1 MIVLVEAAAYSSL
14 LALASLGLALCV
26 ITTRVSNFAHA
37 DYMTIG
43 AYAALIASV
52 VMRTHPYAALP
63 ISALLGG
70 LAALASYLLVFDPL
84 RKHGLVTLMI
94 ASMALD
100 VIIRGLLN
108 ILADYLQASLGVYSR
123 GFIFKDIT
131 VELAGLR
138 VEGYPLAVAL
148 VTSLSL
154 TLLYLLLYH
163 TRVGVK
169 MRAVAESA
177 ELAETLGIN
186 TRRVL
191 ALSWFLAGAFAGLAG
206 AMMPY
211 RFVVSPDT
219 GSFVLLTLFAAVT
232 LGGLQSLL
240 GSIAGAYIIGF
251 SESAITYYLAYL
263 GLSTAY
269 RPLFA
274 FSVIVATL
282 LARPRG
288 LASIWERWR

>member
-1 MIVLVEAAAYSSL
+1 VLVEAAAYSSL
-14 LALASLGLALCV
+14 LALSSLGLALCI

-43 AYAALIASV
+43 AYAALITSV
-52 VMRTHPYAALP
+52 VMRVHPYAALP
-63 ISALLGG
+63 VSALLGG
-70 LAALASYLLVFDPL
+70 LAALASYLLVFEPL
-84 RKHGLVTLMI
+84 RRHGLVTLMI

-100 VIIRGLLN
+100 VIIRALLS
-108 ILADYLQASLGVYSR
+108 ILADYLQASLSVYSR

-131 VELAGLR
+131 VELAGFK
-138 VEGYPLAVAL
+138 VEGYPLAVMFVTTSAL
-148 VTSLSL
+148 VS
-154 TLLYLLLYH
+154 LYLLLYH

-186 TRRVL
+186 TKQIL

-206 AMMPY
+206 AMIPY

-219 GSFVLLTLFAAVT
+219 GSFILLTLFAAVT

-240 GSIAGAYIIGF
+240 GSIVGAYVIGF
-251 SESAITYYLAYL
+251 SESALAYL
-263 GLSTAY
+263 LASMGLSTAY
-269 RPLFA
+269 RPLLA

-282 LARPRG
+282 LARPKG
-288 LASIWERWR
+288 LASIWER

>member
-1 MIVLVEAAAYSSL
+1 MLVLVEAAAYSSL
-14 LALASLGLALCV
+14 LALSSLGLALCI

-43 AYAALIASV
+43 AYAALITSV
-52 VMRTHPYAALP
+52 VVRVHPYAALP
-63 ISALLGG
+63 VSALLGG
-70 LAALASYLLVFDPL
+70 LAALASYLLVFEPL
-84 RKHGLVTLMI
+84 RRHGLVTLMI

-100 VIIRGLLN
+100 VIIRALLS
-108 ILADYLQASLGVYSR
+108 ILADYLQASLSVYSR

-131 VELAGLR
+131 VELAGFK
-138 VEGYPLAVAL
+138 VEGYPLAVMFVTTSAL
-148 VTSLSL
+148 VS
-154 TLLYLLLYH
+154 LYLLLYH

-186 TRRVL
+186 TKQIL

-206 AMMPY
+206 AMIPY

-219 GSFVLLTLFAAVT
+219 GSFILLTLFAAVT

-240 GSIAGAYIIGF
+240 GSIVGAYVIGF
-251 SESAITYYLAYL
+251 SESALAYL
-263 GLSTAY
+263 LASMGLSTAY
-269 RPLFA
+269 RPLLA

-282 LARPRG
+282 LARPKG
-288 LASIWERWR
+288 LASIWER

>member
-1 MIVLVEAAAYSSL
+1 MLVEAAAYSSL
-14 LALASLGLALCV
+14 LALSSLGLALCI

-43 AYAALIASV
+43 AYAALITSV
-52 VMRTHPYAALP
+52 VVRVHPYAALP
-63 ISALLGG
+63 VSALLGG
-70 LAALASYLLVFDPL
+70 LAALASYLLVFEPL
-84 RKHGLVTLMI
+84 RRHGLVTLMI

-100 VIIRGLLN
+100 VIIRALLS
-108 ILADYLQASLGVYSR
+108 ILADYLQASLSVYSR

-131 VELAGLR
+131 VELAGFK
-138 VEGYPLAVAL
+138 VEGYPLAVMFVTTSAL
-148 VTSLSL
+148 VS
-154 TLLYLLLYH
+154 LYLLLYH

-186 TRRVL
+186 TKQIL

-206 AMMPY
+206 AMIPY

-219 GSFVLLTLFAAVT
+219 GSFILLTLFAAVT

-240 GSIAGAYIIGF
+240 GSIVGAYVIGF
-251 SESAITYYLAYL
+251 SESALAYL
-263 GLSTAY
+263 LASMGLSTAY
-269 RPLFA
+269 RPLLA

-282 LARPRG
+282 LARPKG
-288 LASIWERWR
+288 LASIWER

>member
-1 MIVLVEAAAYSSL
+1 MLVEAAAYSSL
-14 LALASLGLALCV
+14 LALSSLGLALCI

-43 AYAALIASV
+43 AYAALITSV
-52 VMRTHPYAALP
+52 VMRVHPYAALP
-63 ISALLGG
+63 VSALLGG
-70 LAALASYLLVFDPL
+70 LAALASYLLVFEPL
-84 RKHGLVTLMI
+84 RRHGLVTLMI

-100 VIIRGLLN
+100 VIIRALLS
-108 ILADYLQASLGVYSR
+108 ILADYLQASLSVYSR

-131 VELAGLR
+131 VELAGFK
-138 VEGYPLAVAL
+138 VEGYPLAVMFVTTSAL
-148 VTSLSL
+148 VS
-154 TLLYLLLYH
+154 LYLLLYH

-186 TRRVL
+186 TKQIL

-206 AMMPY
+206 AMIPY

-219 GSFVLLTLFAAVT
+219 GSFILLTLFAAVT

-240 GSIAGAYIIGF
+240 GSIVGAYVIGF
-251 SESAITYYLAYL
+251 SESALAYL
-263 GLSTAY
+263 LASMGLSTAY
-269 RPLFA
+269 RPLLA

-282 LARPRG
+282 LARPKG
-288 LASIWERWR
+288 LASIWER

>member
-1 MIVLVEAAAYSSL
+1 LLVLVEAAAYSSL
-14 LALASLGLALCV
+14 LALSSLGLALCI

-43 AYAALIASV
+43 AYAALITSV
-52 VMRTHPYAALP
+52 VMRVHPYAALP
-63 ISALLGG
+63 VSALLGG
-70 LAALASYLLVFDPL
+70 LAALASYLLVFEPL
-84 RKHGLVTLMI
+84 RRHGLVTLMI

-100 VIIRGLLN
+100 VIIRALLS
-108 ILADYLQASLGVYSR
+108 ILADYLQASLSVYSR

-131 VELAGLR
+131 VELAGFK
-138 VEGYPLAVAL
+138 VEGYPLAVMFVTTSAL
-148 VTSLSL
+148 VS
-154 TLLYLLLYH
+154 LYLLLYH

-186 TRRVL
+186 TKQIL

-206 AMMPY
+206 AMIPY

-219 GSFVLLTLFAAVT
+219 GSFILLTLFAAVT

-240 GSIAGAYIIGF
+240 GSIVGAYVIGF
-251 SESAITYYLAYL
+251 SESALAYL
-263 GLSTAY
+263 LASMGLSTAY
-269 RPLFA
+269 RPLLA

-282 LARPRG
+282 LARPKG
-288 LASIWERWR
+288 LASIWER